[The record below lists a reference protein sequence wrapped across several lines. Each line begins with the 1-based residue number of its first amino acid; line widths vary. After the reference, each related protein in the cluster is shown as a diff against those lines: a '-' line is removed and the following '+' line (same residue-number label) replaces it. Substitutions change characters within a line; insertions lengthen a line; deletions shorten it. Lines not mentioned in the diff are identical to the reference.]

1 MSTMADFE
9 KCLPAAHRR
18 RFTSLDSP
26 VAIQRYLDQLPYV
39 AEERDRCPLDVIRDG
54 QCHCL
59 DGGLLAALALRRLGD
74 PGLLIDLVPA
84 RDRSG
89 NNLDDDHVLA
99 LYRRRGCWGA
109 IAKSNYAWLRFR
121 EPVYR
126 SLREL
131 VMSYF
136 EVYFSIDALKVL
148 RAYTR
153 PLDISRYDY
162 LEYAW
167 SEDGAAALYR
177 VLYRRKSIPLIDTRA
192 AAELQRVDRRAYDSG
207 VVGVNW
213 DWVFRPKPKGQRRTK
228 T

>member
-1 MSTMADFE
+1 MSTLSEFE
-9 KCLPAAHRR
+9 DRLPAASRR
-18 RFTSLDSP
+18 RFTSLNSP
-26 VAIQRYLDQLPYV
+26 AAIQHYLDELPYIG
-39 AEERDRCPLDVIRDG
+39 EQRDRCPLDVMKDG

-84 RDRSG
+84 RDSKG
-89 NNLDDDHVLA
+89 NSLDDDHVLA

-131 VMSYF
+131 AMSYF
-136 EVYFSIDALKVL
+136 EVYFSVDALKVL
-148 RAYTR
+148 RGYTR
-153 PLDISRYDY
+153 RLDISRYDR
-162 LEYAW
+162 LGYAW
-167 SEDGAAALYR
+167 SETGAVELYR
-177 VLYRRKSIPLIDTRA
+177 ILYRRRSIPLITPRA
-192 AAELQRVDRRAYDSG
+192 AADLQRVDRRAYDSG

-213 DWVFRPKPKGQRRTK
+213 DWVYRLKKSRSGRSAA
-228 T
+228 